1 MGDTVAIV
9 FEEVEEGLFRPLRLE
24 EEVEGHIRRR
34 REDLSRLSLH
44 PVNDD
49 AETLYRIEVADD
61 DDVAGHAGPSAFSY
75 SRRRPAQPGTE
86 EVGGDDVAGHAI
98 ITPPDATIP

>member
-49 AETLYRIEVADD
+49 AETLYRIEVEDD
-61 DDVAGHAGPSAFSY
+61 DDVAGHGGPGVFSY
-75 SRRRPAQPGTE
+75 TRRRPGQPGAE
-86 EVGGDDVAGHAI
+86 EVGREDVAGHGM